1 MGQLDTVARHT
12 LGTGADSPPARRARS
27 VGTPAYRYC
36 MITPDAAPTAPGSA
50 ARPDRPFSTTDFVV
64 VDLETTGWDPQAA
77 RITEIAAARI
87 SGGDLRQVFSSL
99 VAPGCPIPGQVAALT
114 GITDALVAGAPEI
127 AAVLPGFLEFA
138 RGAVLIAHNA
148 PFDIGFLRAAC
159 RQSGLDW
166 PDFTVLDT
174 VAVARAALRPGEVPD
189 CKLATLA
196 RYFGTAVR
204 PSHRALA
211 DALATAGV
219 LEALLA
225 RLAAAGVR
233 TLAEISRQAEA
244 SAAAWAPR
252 AGQPARGRR
261 FARLRRWARRLARL
275 AGGVGAGAG
284 G

>member
-1 MGQLDTVARHT
+1 
-12 LGTGADSPPARRARS
+12 
-27 VGTPAYRYC
+27 
-36 MITPDAAPTAPGSA
+36 MITPDAAPTAPGSV
-50 ARPDRPFSTTDFVV
+50 ARQDRPFSTTDFVV

-87 SGGDLRQVFSSL
+87 TGGDLRQVFSSL

-148 PFDIGFLRAAC
+148 PFDVGFLRAAC
-159 RQSGLDW
+159 QRSGLDW

-233 TLAEISRQAEA
+233 TLAEISRLAEA
-244 SAAAWAPR
+244 STAAGAPWTAC
-252 AGQPARGRR
+252 AG
-261 FARLRRWARRLARL
+261 RLRRRTRLGRLRCWARRLARR
-275 AGGVGAGAG
+275 AGGADGGAAG
-284 G
+284 